1 MTQRS
6 AGSREANGT
15 ARRRHGFDSGHEERE
30 SERPSVLGAYIRA
43 QRQLADLS
51 LRQLATLSNVSNAY
65 LSQVER
71 GLHQPSLKVL
81 RSIADALDIS
91 TEHMLA
97 QAGGGTASEDS
108 EAKTADA
115 HRPDEREETPLAI
128 SSVILAEALVGIH
141 ARHEQHPGLGG
152 SRRRKARRIHRRHRR
167 PPDT

>member
-1 MTQRS
+1 MTQQS
-6 AGSREANGT
+6 AGSRETNG
-15 ARRRHGFDSGHEERE
+15 AARRHGFDSGPEERE

-97 QAGGGTASEDS
+97 QAGVVTASARTVS
-108 EAKTADA
+108 ETAASSGD
-115 HRPDEREETPLAI
+115 RGTVEAI
-128 SSVILAEALVGIH
+128 LGDEALRDDEKQAMLALYKTFIN
-141 ARHEQHPGLGG
+141 RH
-152 SRRRKARRIHRRHRR
+152 
-167 PPDT
+167 

>member
-91 TEHMLA
+91 TEHLLA
-97 QAGGGTASEDS
+97 QAGVVTASARTVS
-108 EAKTADA
+108 ETATSSGDQGTV
-115 HRPDEREETPLAI
+115 EAI
-128 SSVILAEALVGIH
+128 LGDEALRDDEKQAMLALYKTFIN
-141 ARHEQHPGLGG
+141 RH
-152 SRRRKARRIHRRHRR
+152 
-167 PPDT
+167 

>member
-15 ARRRHGFDSGHEERE
+15 ARRRHGFDSGPEERE

-97 QAGGGTASEDS
+97 QAGVVTASARTVS
-108 EAKTADA
+108 ETATSSGDQGTV
-115 HRPDEREETPLAI
+115 EAI
-128 SSVILAEALVGIH
+128 LGDEALRDDEKQAMLALYKTFIN
-141 ARHEQHPGLGG
+141 RH
-152 SRRRKARRIHRRHRR
+152 
-167 PPDT
+167 

>member
-97 QAGGGTASEDS
+97 QAGVVTASARTVS
-108 EAKTADA
+108 ESATSSGDQGTV
-115 HRPDEREETPLAI
+115 EAI
-128 SSVILAEALVGIH
+128 LGDEALRDDEKQAMLALYKTFIN
-141 ARHEQHPGLGG
+141 RH
-152 SRRRKARRIHRRHRR
+152 
-167 PPDT
+167 

>member
-97 QAGGGTASEDS
+97 QAGVVTASARTVS
-108 EAKTADA
+108 ETVTSSGDQGTV
-115 HRPDEREETPLAI
+115 EAI
-128 SSVILAEALVGIH
+128 LGDEALRDDEKQAMLALYKTFIN
-141 ARHEQHPGLGG
+141 RH
-152 SRRRKARRIHRRHRR
+152 
-167 PPDT
+167 

>member
-97 QAGGGTASEDS
+97 QAGVVTASARTVS
-108 EAKTADA
+108 ETATSSGDQGTV
-115 HRPDEREETPLAI
+115 EAI
-128 SSVILAEALVGIH
+128 LGDEALRDDEKQAMLALYKTFIN
-141 ARHEQHPGLGG
+141 RH
-152 SRRRKARRIHRRHRR
+152 
-167 PPDT
+167 

>member
-6 AGSREANGT
+6 TRSREANGT
-15 ARRRHGFDSGHEERE
+15 AARRHGFDSGSQERE

-97 QAGGGTASEDS
+97 QAGVVTASARTVS
-108 EAKTADA
+108 ETATSTGD
-115 HRPDEREETPLAI
+115 RGTVEAI
-128 SSVILAEALVGIH
+128 LGDEALRDDEKQAMLALYKTFIN
-141 ARHEQHPGLGG
+141 RH
-152 SRRRKARRIHRRHRR
+152 
-167 PPDT
+167 

>member
-1 MTQRS
+1 MAKQPSSSGEAS
-6 AGSREANGT
+6 ATTPPPQAPTE
-15 ARRRHGFDSGHEERE
+15 DSDD
-30 SERPSVLGAYIRA
+30 RPSVLGAYIRA

-97 QAGGGTASEDS
+97 QAGVVTASTRSLTDAGPTHGGPTRGTV
-108 EAKTADA
+108 EA
-115 HRPDEREETPLAI
+115 
-128 SSVILAEALVGIH
+128 ILADEGLREDEKQAMLALYK
-141 ARHEQHPGLGG
+141 AFFN
-152 SRRRKARRIHRRHRR
+152 RR
-167 PPDT
+167 

>member
-1 MTQRS
+1 MAKQPSSSEQAS
-6 AGSREANGT
+6 AT
-15 ARRRHGFDSGHEERE
+15 APAPSADSADND
-30 SERPSVLGAYIRA
+30 ERPSVLGAYIRA

-97 QAGGGTASEDS
+97 QAGVVTAGARSF
-108 EAKTADA
+108 ADA
-115 HRPDEREETPLAI
+115 GPTPGGPTRGTVEA
-128 SSVILAEALVGIH
+128 ILADEGLREDEKQAMLALYK
-141 ARHEQHPGLGG
+141 AFFN
-152 SRRRKARRIHRRHRR
+152 RR
-167 PPDT
+167 

>member
-97 QAGGGTASEDS
+97 QAGVVTASARTVSGSATSSGDQGTV
-108 EAKTADA
+108 EA
-115 HRPDEREETPLAI
+115 
-128 SSVILAEALVGIH
+128 ILGDEALRDDEKQAMLALYKTFIN
-141 ARHEQHPGLGG
+141 RH
-152 SRRRKARRIHRRHRR
+152 
-167 PPDT
+167 